1 MATFDLYR
9 ALWRHRFLIIG
20 LTALIGGVAWYVTSL
35 QPKIYEATALVRV
48 QQKVASANDAFG
60 SLELGTRLA
69 QTYAKIVTTRSMKRR
84 ISSDYLPALSVEDI
98 SISAK
103 PVLDVELLQIS
114 ASSKSPRDAALVAN
128 AATQALRAFI
138 RDTGTLR
145 DQVIVVDRASVPTD
159 YVSPRVKLTVA
170 LAVLLG
176 LLLNCALAL
185 VAEYFADPLPE
196 QSAMEPVFGRPV
208 LATIPSLSFPK
219 ASAAAVGPALVP
231 GGGAE
236 RTPAVSSGRGRDGG

>member
-1 MATFDLYR
+1 MATIDLYR

-48 QQKVASANDAFG
+48 QQKVATANDAFG

-69 QTYAKIVTTRSMKRR
+69 QTYAKIVTTDSMKRR
-84 ISSDYLPALSVEDI
+84 VASDFLPTIDPEDI

-114 ASSKSPRDAALVAN
+114 ARSESPREAALVAN
-128 AATQALRAFI
+128 AATRALRSFI

-145 DQVIVVDRASVPTD
+145 DQVIVVDRASVPTSF
-159 YVSPRVKLTVA
+159 VSPRIKLTVA

-196 QSAMEPVFGRPV
+196 PADMEPAFGRPV

-219 ASAAAVGPALVP
+219 ATGVIASVPAPL
-231 GGGAE
+231 GGAE
-236 RTPAVSSGRGRDGG
+236 RAAAAGSGRIRERG